1 MNGEVSL
8 YKRAFEKSVEFR
20 FKQNYER
27 TAKVVHMNG
36 FREKCGKKVQT
47 RLCENGEVRSYKLA
61 FEKSVEIRF
70 KQGYERS
77 LKSVHTNVFLR
88 IMWKLGS
95 NKFMRER
102 RRPFIQTC
110 F

>member
-20 FKQNYER
+20 FKQGC
-27 TAKVVHMNG
+27 AK
-36 FREKCGKKVQT
+36 T
-47 RLCENGEVRSYKLA
+47 
-61 FEKSVEIRF
+61 
-70 KQGYERS
+70 

-88 IMWKLGS
+88 IVWKLGS
-95 NKFMRER
+95 KKIMRGR

-110 F
+110 V